1 MRADQVK
8 VGNIVQ
14 FRHGNGV
21 HTGTVK
27 TVGRNGEDETGSE
40 VVIGDIYPHIYDQP
54 TVTKHGGDLTIA
66 QGRRFPQATNQRPL
80 TRDEQ
85 QARDYDNRRTTL
97 TAEDQARGVER
108 PVEVL

>member
-1 MRADQVK
+1 MAARWLARPERTRKAPRCIFRVQPKEAEKMRADQVK

-14 FRHGNGV
+14 FRHGNRV

-66 QGRRFPQATNQRPL
+66 QGRRFP
-80 TRDEQ
+80 
-85 QARDYDNRRTTL
+85 
-97 TAEDQARGVER
+97 
-108 PVEVL
+108 